1 MNRLWTHGLAPPIT
15 VSILAAVLLATGC
28 SAATPA
34 GSPVLAATNSLHRG
48 GTALPATWAHSGLA
62 GCTALLGA
70 HQIPANDYRKI
81 RSQFASSRWP
91 GLRTAGLS
99 YVDLIVALQTAR
111 ADGYEA
117 VWFYQR
123 LSAACARHGWKVTP
137 AGDKLISF
145 RYQAGSPA
153 MPGQAHQAD
162 HDARNPPAANR

>member
-1 MNRLWTHGLAPPIT
+1 MNPLRTHGLAPLIA

-28 SAATPA
+28 SAATPGA
-34 GSPVLAATNSLHRG
+34 SPVLAATNSLHRA
-48 GTALPATWAHSGLA
+48 GTAQPAAPAGSGLA

-81 RSQFASSRWP
+81 RAQFASSRWP
-91 GLRTAGLS
+91 DLRTAGMS

-123 LSAACARHGWKVTP
+123 LSAACARHGWKIAP

-145 RYQAGSPA
+145 RYRAGSPA
-153 MPGQAHQAD
+153 MPGQAH
-162 HDARNPPAANR
+162 